1 MPNDDE
7 RSGIRA
13 MFTVEGFSRLVA
25 GIYAAAIAPQHW
37 ESTIRDIGRTIGGN
51 GGALLSAEKSVW
63 SIQNSILPAGAA
75 ASYAAYY
82 HQLDAPMAAVEKGA
96 VGTVRTGTELVIPIR
111 QSEFYTDWL
120 HPHELED
127 GLFIRLSR
135 GSHPGCFLLHSSD
148 RSEPFGTRERIRQFS
163 GLVPHL
169 QQALRAQGALEN
181 FAHEDADLHAALD
194 SVDHG
199 IVVVGPNA
207 QVLNLNAEAEKAL
220 RGDDGL
226 RITSGRLTAVN
237 ATTNRTL
244 NRALH
249 SALTGTSDNIR
260 GGYSLTVQRPS
271 DTRPFVLHILPL
283 HRHEE
288 PDRRRALVVLVDPA
302 HEPEPS
308 TALLQRL
315 YHLTR
320 TEADIALRVAHGA
333 EPKHIAEDLSIS
345 ITTVRT
351 HLHRVF
357 DKTDTHRQVELVR
370 LLLTLHPV
378 A

>member
-1 MPNDDE
+1 
-7 RSGIRA
+7 

-37 ESTIRDIGRTIGGN
+37 ESTIRDIHRTIGGN
-51 GGALLSAEKSVW
+51 GGALLTADKSVW
-63 SIQNSILPAGAA
+63 SIQNSILPVGAA
-75 ASYAAYY
+75 TSYAAYY
-82 HQLDAPMAAVEKGA
+82 HRLDSPMAAVEAGA
-96 VGTVRTGTELVIPIR
+96 VGTVRTGTELVNPIR
-111 QSEFYTDWL
+111 QTEFYTDWL
-120 HPHELED
+120 HPNELED

-135 GSHPGCFLLHSSD
+135 GSHPVCFLLHTAETA
-148 RSEPFGTRERIRQFS
+148 EPFGTRERIRQIS

-169 QQALRAQGALEN
+169 QQALRAQGALDD

-199 IVVVGPNA
+199 IVVVGPNG
-207 QVLNLNAEAEKAL
+207 QVLNLNAAAEKAL
-220 RGDDGL
+220 RGSDGL
-226 RITSGRLTAVN
+226 QLTAGRLTA
-237 ATTNRTL
+237 AGTTTNRIL
-244 NRALH
+244 NRALN

-260 GGYSLTVQRPS
+260 GGYSFTVQRPS
-271 DTRPFVLHILPL
+271 DTRPFILHILPL
-283 HRHEE
+283 HRLEE

-302 HEPEPS
+302 NEPEPS

-333 EPKHIAEDLSIS
+333 DPKHIAEDLSIS

-351 HLHRVF
+351 HLHRIF

-370 LLLTLHPV
+370 LLLTLRPV

>member
-1 MPNDDE
+1 
-7 RSGIRA
+7 

-37 ESTIRDIGRTIGGN
+37 ESAIRDIQRTIGGN
-51 GGALLSAEKSVW
+51 GGALLTAEQSVW
-63 SIQNSILPAGAA
+63 SIQNSILPVGAA
-75 ASYAAYY
+75 AGYAAYY
-82 HQLDAPMAAVEKGA
+82 HRLDTPMAAVEKGA

-111 QSEFYTDWL
+111 RSEFYADWL
-120 HPHELED
+120 HPNELED

-135 GSHPGCFLLHSSD
+135 GSNPACFLLHSAVT
-148 RSEPFGTRERIRQFS
+148 SEPFGTRERIRQFS

-169 QQALRAQGALEN
+169 QQALRAQGALDG

-199 IVVVGPNA
+199 IVVVGPNG
-207 QVLNLNAEAEKAL
+207 QVLNLNAAAEKAL

-226 RITSGRLTAVN
+226 QVTAGRITAADAGA
-237 ATTNRTL
+237 NRTL
-244 NRALH
+244 NRVLN

-260 GGYSLTVQRPS
+260 SGISFTVQRPS
-271 DTRPFVLHILPL
+271 DARPFILHVLPL
-283 HRHEE
+283 HRREE
-288 PDRRRALVVLVDPA
+288 PDRRRALVILVDPA
-302 HEPEPS
+302 HESEPS

-333 EPKHIAEDLSIS
+333 DPKHIAEDLSVS

-351 HLHRVF
+351 HLHRIF
-357 DKTDTHRQVELVR
+357 DKTDMHRQVELVR

>member
-1 MPNDDE
+1 
-7 RSGIRA
+7 

-37 ESTIRDIGRTIGGN
+37 ESTIRDIHRAIGGS
-51 GGALLSAEKSVW
+51 GGALLTADKSIW
-63 SIQNSILPAGAA
+63 SIQSSILPVGAA
-75 ASYAAYY
+75 ASYAEYY
-82 HQLDAPMAAVEKGA
+82 HRIDHPLATVGKGA
-96 VGTVRTGTELVIPIR
+96 VGTIRTGTELVIPHR
-111 QSEFYTDWL
+111 NTEFYTDWL
-120 HPHELED
+120 HPNELED
-127 GLFIRLSR
+127 ALFVRLSH
-135 GSHPGCFLLHSSD
+135 GTHPACFLLHTAQT
-148 RSEPFGTRERIRQFS
+148 SEPFGTRERIKQFS

-169 QQALRAQGALEN
+169 QQALRAQHALDD

-199 IVVVGPNA
+199 IVVVGA
-207 QVLNLNAEAEKAL
+207 SGEVLNVNAAAEKVL
-220 RGDDGL
+220 RSGDGL
-226 RITSGRLTAVN
+226 QLVSGRMTAASAPV
-237 ATTNRTL
+237 NRTL

-249 SALTGTSDNIR
+249 SAVTGTSDNVR
-260 GGYSLTVQRPS
+260 GGYSFTVQRPS
-271 DTRPFVLHILPL
+271 GTRPFVIHVLPL
-283 HRHEE
+283 HRFDQ
-288 PDRRRALVVLVDPA
+288 PDRRRALVVLADPG

-308 TALLQRL
+308 TTLLQRL

-333 EPKHIAEDLSIS
+333 DPKRIAEDLSVS